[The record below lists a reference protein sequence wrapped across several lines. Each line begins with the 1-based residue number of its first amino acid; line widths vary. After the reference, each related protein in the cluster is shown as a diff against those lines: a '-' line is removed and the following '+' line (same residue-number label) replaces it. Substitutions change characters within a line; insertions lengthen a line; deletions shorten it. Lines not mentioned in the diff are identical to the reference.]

1 MDNYHQVC
9 LVLNVLD
16 CDWIVK
22 YVLWVKN
29 NVKCF
34 HISKYPFWCQIGM
47 GSDRELFNCILVFKS
62 AFNLFFRINPFLCSS
77 ERNYVFAWRL
87 YWGQCRCNIKIW
99 IHSKA
104 SVVSII
110 KYIYVSIVLIHL
122 KQFSRVLPGKSMN
135 FLVAIKLMSC
145 CELLQRGKPNDKE
158 QTMTVVY
165 MCIFYSMQ
173 CKIALPGWQHTF
185 AKQRY
190 SGCVQ

>member
-1 MDNYHQVC
+1 M
-9 LVLNVLD
+9 LNVFTSQNIHFGVRWEWDRIENYSIVYWSSNLPSICFSASTHFFVLPKGIMSLLD
-16 CDWIVK
+16 V
-22 YVLWVKN
+22 Y
-29 NVKCF
+29 
-34 HISKYPFWCQIGM
+34 IG
-47 GSDRELFNCILVFKS
+47 VS
-62 AFNLFFRINPFLCSS
+62 ADVTS
-77 ERNYVFAWRL
+77 
-87 YWGQCRCNIKIW
+87 GIW

-173 CKIALPGWQHTF
+173 CKIALPG
-185 AKQRY
+185 
-190 SGCVQ
+190 